1 MRINIKVKADC
12 SFESIEEISS
22 NNYKINL
29 KSKPENNK
37 ANLELI
43 KILSKYFKVD
53 ISKIKIIKGKTSKN
67 KIVDVDC

>member
-1 MRINIKVKADC
+1 MRINIKVKTDC
-12 SFESIEEISS
+12 SFESIEEISN

>member
-1 MRINIKVKADC
+1 MKINIKVKTDC
-12 SFESIEEISS
+12 PFEDIEKISD
-22 NNYKINL
+22 NNYKIKL

-43 KILSKYFKVD
+43 KMLSKEFKID

-67 KIVDVDC
+67 KIVNIDC